1 MRSLGGLEFFILLHR
16 QESTELYSK
25 MLWYYVQRYDEIL
38 FIKTSFNHL
47 QQTNRTLCYW
57 LKEL

>member
-1 MRSLGGLEFFILLHR
+1 MRSLGGLEFFILLHC

-38 FIKTSFNHL
+38 FIKTSFYIYS
-47 QQTNRTLCYW
+47 RPIEPYVIG
-57 LKEL
+57 